1 MTTAHESAAP
11 RQSAAAPTA
20 AEAAAASRVW
30 LITSASRGLGR
41 AFAEA
46 ALAAGDRVVALART
60 GADLDALAA
69 GRGDRVLP
77 LTVDV
82 TDRAAVFA
90 AVERAVARFGRLD
103 VVVNNAGTMWLGAVE
118 EFSEQEARAALE
130 VNFFGALWVT
140 QAVAPRLRAQRS
152 GRLLQ
157 ISSVGGVVTGP
168 TAGLYSAGKFALE
181 GMSEALAQELAP
193 FGVRV
198 TIVEPGGY
206 WTDLYR
212 GGLHHARPLDAYA
225 ALRGEPTAAE
235 ATDAAAEATDAAAE
249 ETGAAAEETGAAAE
263 ATDSDP
269 CLAAEAVMRLVA
281 ADDPPLRLVLGG
293 TVLDAMI
300 AASRER
306 IATWERWQEVSRA
319 AEHAIPMPA
328 GYLDG

>member
-1 MTTAHESAAP
+1 MTTS
-11 RQSAAAPTA
+11 SDTTTG
-20 AEAAAASRVW
+20 RVW
-30 LITSASRGLGR
+30 LITGASRGLGR

-46 ALAAGDRVVALART
+46 ALAAGDRVAALARSQ
-60 GADLDALAA
+60 ADLETLAA
-69 GRGDRVLP
+69 GHGDRALP
-77 LTVDV
+77 LPVDV
-82 TDRAAVFA
+82 TDRTAVFA
-90 AVERAVARFGRLD
+90 AVERAVERFGRLD

-118 EFSEQEARAALE
+118 EFGEREARAAME

-140 QAVAPRLRAQRS
+140 QAAAARLRAQ
-152 GRLLQ
+152 GAGHLLQ

-168 TAGLYSAGKFALE
+168 TAGLYSASKFALE

-193 FGVRV
+193 FGARV

-212 GGLHHARPLDAYA
+212 SGLHYAPPLDAYA
-225 ALRGEPTAAE
+225 ALRPAPD
-235 ATDAAAEATDAAAE
+235 DAAPAPDDAAPAPDDAAPAPDDAAPEPAAGDEPPAEPGPAAE
-249 ETGAAAEETGAAAE
+249 ESAA

-269 CLAAEAVMRLVA
+269 ALAAEAVLQLVA
-281 ADDPPLRLVLGG
+281 ADDPPLRFVLGG

-319 AEHAIPMPA
+319 AEHPIPMPA
-328 GYLDG
+328 GYLD